1 MNGETASDAVA
12 VRQKPQTEWR
22 WYAKVS
28 KLERTKK
35 KCPGLLKDTRHN
47 KCIYYSE
54 PHIITRPFLLGTA
67 FVWSKIIFH
76 ILFTFCHVVV
86 MYGDVDG
93 TIPSTKLT
101 VDFCILSKWWCACF
115 FIAML
120 IFLWFFFNSNQ
131 LQVDWSVFHLNFCS
145 AVLRITPHHVICLH
159 VQSNK
164 NKVII
169 KLNFQINEFES
180 ITY

>member
-1 MNGETASDAVA
+1 MLQAQYQSQNTTASNLYGRLVEYEYT
-12 VRQKPQTEWR
+12 KKKETIKNMKR
-22 WYAKVS
+22 WANWK
-28 KLERTKK
+28 ERKK

-120 IFLWFFFNSNQ
+120 IFSWFFFNSNQ
-131 LQVDWSVFHLNFCS
+131 
-145 AVLRITPHHVICLH
+145 
-159 VQSNK
+159 
-164 NKVII
+164 
-169 KLNFQINEFES
+169 
-180 ITY
+180 